1 MDMDKQRILIVGG
14 GSGMGLALARCCLDK
29 GATVIIAGRGE
40 AKLDVARGELGRPAA
55 LETAAVD
62 ISREAEVAALF
73 QRTGELDHIVSTA
86 AAIEGAYRLLPEIE
100 LEAA

>member
-40 AKLDVARGELGRPAA
+40 AKLDVARGELGRAA
-55 LETAAVD
+55 LE
-62 ISREAEVAALF
+62 
-73 QRTGELDHIVSTA
+73 
-86 AAIEGAYRLLPEIE
+86 
-100 LEAA
+100 